1 MKKPVAYK
9 KLFIDDLNGDELRLA
24 QEDIR
29 KKLDELENREYYENV
44 VCKFKEKYEGQWVKL
59 KGSFCGSYEGD
70 TGFRLVKIKKVFN
83 AYHQDDPVLWEFDV
97 EPAVELMLN
106 LKKPNISLNIY
117 HSNRFNIS
125 EKEEK
130 PQILTKEQVIE
141 YKNKAVKVLQQ
152 HFDKVGL

>member
-9 KLFIDDLNGDELRLA
+9 KLFLDDLNGDELRLA

-29 KKLDELENREYYENV
+29 RKLEKLENKEYYENV
-44 VCKFKEKYEGQWVKL
+44 VCKFKEKYEGKWVKL
-59 KGSFCGSYEGD
+59 KGSFSGSYDGD

-83 AYHQDDPVLWEFDV
+83 AYHQDDPILWEFDV
-97 EPAVELMLN
+97 EPAVEMLLN
-106 LKKPNISLNIY
+106 LKNPNISIY
-117 HSNRFNIS
+117 HSDSFNIS

-141 YKNKAVKVLQQ
+141 YKNKAVKLLQQ
-152 HFDKVGL
+152 RFDKVGL

>member
-9 KLFIDDLNGDELRLA
+9 KLFLDDLNGDELRIA

-29 KKLDELENREYYENV
+29 KKLDELENKEYYENV
-44 VCKFKEKYEGQWVKL
+44 VCKFKEKYEGKWVKL
-59 KGSFCGSYEGD
+59 NGSFSGSYDGD
-70 TGFRLVKIKKVFN
+70 TGFRLVKIKKIFN
-83 AYHQDDPVLWEFDV
+83 AYHQDDPILWEFDV
-97 EPAVELMLN
+97 EPTVEILLN
-106 LKKPNISLNIY
+106 LKNPNISIY
-117 HSNRFNIS
+117 HSDRFNIS

-130 PQILTKEQVIE
+130 PQILTTEQVME

>member
-29 KKLDELENREYYENV
+29 RKLEELENREYYENV
-44 VCKFKEKYEGQWVKL
+44 VCKFKKKYEGKWVKL
-59 KGSFCGSYEGD
+59 KGSFSGSYDGD

-83 AYHQDDPVLWEFDV
+83 VYHQDDPILWEFDV
-97 EPAVELMLN
+97 EPAVEILLN
-106 LKKPNISLNIY
+106 LKNPNISIH

-130 PQILTKEQVIE
+130 PQILTTEQVIE

-152 HFDKVGL
+152 RFDKVGL

>member
-9 KLFIDDLNGDELRLA
+9 KLFLDDLNGDELRLA

-29 KKLDELENREYYENV
+29 KKLDELENKEYYENV
-44 VCKFKEKYEGQWVKL
+44 VYKFKEKYEGKWVKL
-59 KGSFCGSYEGD
+59 KGSFSGSYDGD

-83 AYHQDDPVLWEFDV
+83 AYHQDDPILWEFDV
-97 EPAVELMLN
+97 EPAVEMLLN
-106 LKKPNISLNIY
+106 LKNPNISIY
-117 HSNRFNIS
+117 HSDRCNIS

-130 PQILTKEQVIE
+130 PQILTTEQVIE

-152 HFDKVGL
+152 HFDKAGL

>member
-1 MKKPVAYK
+1 MKKIYK
-9 KLFIDDLNGDELRLA
+9 KLDLAGLTGDELRLA

-29 KKLDELENREYYENV
+29 KMLEELENRDYYSTV
-44 VCKFKEKYEGQWVKL
+44 VCKFKKKYEGQWVKL
-59 KGSFCGSYEGD
+59 KGSFCGSYDGD

-97 EPAVELMLN
+97 EPAAEIVLN
-106 LKKPNISLNIY
+106 LKSPNISLNFY

-125 EKEEK
+125 EKQEK

-141 YKNKAVKVLQQ
+141 YKNKAAKVLRQ
-152 HFDKVGL
+152 HFDKAGL